1 MYFHSDLH
9 LAYNLLIRR
18 IICSHIVYEI
28 YHSVYSAALLVL
40 WQAKALNI
48 LWWVDKQNVGIPF
61 SWSEFSG
68 SNLCYVEKLYA

>member
-9 LAYNLLIRR
+9 LAYNLLICR

-28 YHSVYSAALLVL
+28 YHSIYSAALLGL

-48 LWWVDKQNVGIPF
+48 LWLVDKQNVGILF
-61 SWSEFSG
+61 SWSEFGG
-68 SNLCYVEKLYA
+68 SDLCDGEKLDA